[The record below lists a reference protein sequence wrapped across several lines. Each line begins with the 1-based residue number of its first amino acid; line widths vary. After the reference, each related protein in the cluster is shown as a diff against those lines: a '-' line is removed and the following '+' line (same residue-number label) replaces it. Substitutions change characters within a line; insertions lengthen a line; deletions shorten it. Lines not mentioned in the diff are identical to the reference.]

1 MDDKKKKISKIDNNV
16 STSLFDDTT
25 KKHKEGIFGKM
36 LNMITPTSSV
46 FTDND
51 VENIFNNENENE
63 QKDIYNTPA
72 IKRKLVNE

>member
-1 MDDKKKKISKIDNNV
+1 
-16 STSLFDDTT
+16 
-25 KKHKEGIFGKM
+25 M

-51 VENIFNNENENE
+51 VENIFKSENENN
-63 QKDIYNTPA
+63 QDDIYNTPA

>member
-1 MDDKKKKISKIDNNV
+1 
-16 STSLFDDTT
+16 
-25 KKHKEGIFGKM
+25 M